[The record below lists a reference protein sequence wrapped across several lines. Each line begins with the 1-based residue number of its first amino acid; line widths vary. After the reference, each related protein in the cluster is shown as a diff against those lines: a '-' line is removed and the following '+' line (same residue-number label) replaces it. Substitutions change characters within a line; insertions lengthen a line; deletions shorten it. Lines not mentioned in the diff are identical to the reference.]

1 MIKYKDISF
10 EEQHIFLLRKKSK
23 GFGTLIKK
31 NTVLNKNCTSFYLR
45 IYIVQGVD
53 QYIKLT

>member
-1 MIKYKDISF
+1 MIKNKDINF

-23 GFGTLIKK
+23 VFGTLLKK
-31 NTVLNKNCTSFYLR
+31 NTVLNKNSTSFYLR